1 MTTDS
6 ELKQDV
12 IDELMWEPDIN
23 ATEIGVAVKDGVA
36 TLSGS
41 VESYH
46 EKLAAERAAQGVF
59 GVRAVVQEIKVR
71 LPGSFQRSDE
81 DIAKAAANALAWTA
95 SVPHDR
101 IKVKVQNGWITL
113 SGQVDWRYQRDAA
126 EDAVCNLLGV
136 VGVSNQITVKPS
148 PKLTE
153 IKTKIESAF
162 QRNALIDARRIDVQ
176 VRGDRVILEGSVRS
190 YAEKKEAEQAAC
202 SAPGICEV
210 ENRIAVNP

>member
-1 MTTDS
+1 MITDS

-41 VESYH
+41 VDSYH

-71 LPGSFQRSDE
+71 LPGSLQRSDE

-126 EDAVCNLLGV
+126 EDAVCNLMGV

-148 PKLTE
+148 PKPTE

-162 QRNALIDARRIDVQ
+162 QRNALLDARRIDVH

-190 YAEKKEAEQAAC
+190 YAEKKEAEQVAC

>member
-1 MTTDS
+1 MNSGS

-23 ATEIGVAVKDGVA
+23 ATEIGVAVNDGVV
-36 TLSGS
+36 TLSGY
-41 VESYH
+41 VDTYH

-59 GVRAVVQEIKVR
+59 GVKAVVQEIKVR
-71 LPGSFQRSDE
+71 LPGSLQRSDE
-81 DIAKAAANALAWTA
+81 DIARAAANALEWTA
-95 SVPHDR
+95 SVPLDR

-126 EDAVCNLLGV
+126 EDAVCNLMGV

-162 QRNALIDARRIDVQ
+162 QRNALLDARRIDVQ

-190 YAEKKEAEQAAC
+190 YAEKKEAEQVAC

>member
-23 ATEIGVAVKDGVA
+23 ATEIGVAVKDGIV
-36 TLSGS
+36 TLSGY
-41 VESYH
+41 VDTYH
-46 EKLAAERAAQGVF
+46 EKLAAERAAQGVS
-59 GVRAVVQEIKVR
+59 GVKAVVQETKVR
-71 LPGSFQRSDE
+71 LPGSLQRSDE

-126 EDAVCNLLGV
+126 EDAVCNLMGV

-148 PKLTE
+148 PKPTE

-162 QRNALIDARRIDVQ
+162 QRNALLDARRIDVH

-190 YAEKKEAEQAAC
+190 YAEKKEAEQVAC

>member
-23 ATEIGVAVKDGVA
+23 ATEIGVAVKDGVV
-36 TLSGS
+36 TLSGY
-41 VESYH
+41 VDSYH

-71 LPGSFQRSDE
+71 LPGSLQRSDE

-126 EDAVCNLLGV
+126 EDAVCNLMGV

-162 QRNALIDARRIDVQ
+162 QRNALLDARRIAVQ
-176 VRGDRVILEGSVRS
+176 VRGDKVILGGSVRS

-202 SAPGICEV
+202 AAPGICEV
-210 ENRIAVNP
+210 ENNITVSP

>member
-190 YAEKKEAEQAAC
+190 YAEKKEAEQVAC

>member
-1 MTTDS
+1 MITDS

-23 ATEIGVAVKDGVA
+23 AAEIGVAVKDGVA

-41 VESYH
+41 VDSYH

-71 LPGSFQRSDE
+71 LPGSLQRSDE

-148 PKLTE
+148 PKLME

-162 QRNALIDARRIDVQ
+162 QRNALIDARRINVQ

>member
-1 MTTDS
+1 MNSDS

-23 ATEIGVAVKDGVA
+23 ATEIGVAVNDGVV
-36 TLSGS
+36 TLSGY
-41 VESYH
+41 VDTYH

-59 GVRAVVQEIKVR
+59 GVKAVVQEIKVR
-71 LPGSFQRSDE
+71 LPGSLQRSDE
-81 DIAKAAANALAWTA
+81 DIARAAANALEWTA
-95 SVPHDR
+95 SVPLDR

-126 EDAVCNLLGV
+126 EDAVCNLMGV

-162 QRNALIDARRIDVQ
+162 QRNALLDARRIDVQ

-190 YAEKKEAEQAAC
+190 YAEKKEAEQVAC

>member
-1 MTTDS
+1 MNSDS

-23 ATEIGVAVKDGVA
+23 ATEIGVAVNDGVV
-36 TLSGS
+36 TLSGY
-41 VESYH
+41 VDTYH

-59 GVRAVVQEIKVR
+59 GVKAVVQEIKVR
-71 LPGSFQRSDE
+71 LPGSLQRSDE
-81 DIAKAAANALAWTA
+81 DIARAAANALEWTA
-95 SVPHDR
+95 SVPLDR

-126 EDAVCNLLGV
+126 EDAVCNLMGV

-162 QRNALIDARRIDVQ
+162 QRNALLDARRIDVQ

>member
-59 GVRAVVQEIKVR
+59 AVKAVVQEIKVR
-71 LPGSFQRSDE
+71 LPGSLQRSDE

-162 QRNALIDARRIDVQ
+162 QRSALIDARRIDVQ

>member
-41 VESYH
+41 VDSYH

-71 LPGSFQRSDE
+71 LPGSLQRSDE

-126 EDAVCNLLGV
+126 EDAVCNLMGV

-148 PKLTE
+148 PKPTE

-162 QRNALIDARRIDVQ
+162 QRNALLDARRIDVH

-190 YAEKKEAEQAAC
+190 YAEKKEAEQVAC

>member
-1 MTTDS
+1 MKTDS

-23 ATEIGVAVKDGVA
+23 ATEIGVAVKDGIV
-36 TLSGS
+36 TLSGY
-41 VESYH
+41 VDTYH

-59 GVRAVVQEIKVR
+59 GVKAVVQETKVR
-71 LPGSFQRSDE
+71 LPGSLQRSDE
-81 DIAKAAANALAWTA
+81 DIARAAANALEWTM

-126 EDAVCNLLGV
+126 EDAVCNLMGV

-148 PKLTE
+148 PKPTE

-162 QRNALIDARRIDVQ
+162 QRNALLDARRIDVQ

-190 YAEKKEAEQAAC
+190 YAEKKEAEQVAC

>member
-1 MTTDS
+1 MITDS

-41 VESYH
+41 VDSYH

-71 LPGSFQRSDE
+71 LPGSLQRSDE

-190 YAEKKEAEQAAC
+190 YAEKKEAEQVAC

>member
-41 VESYH
+41 VDSYH

-71 LPGSFQRSDE
+71 LPGSLQRSDE

-190 YAEKKEAEQAAC
+190 YAEKKEAEQVAC